1 MKQCVRVVI
10 NLAVFSLQLKSASLN
25 LLNLLK
31 NSGNDESCQDDSKDV
46 ENLFTSISVQEM
58 IEYLLHRIYICKE
71 IKTFKINIQKVFSID
86 REMELSSRKV
96 KKNSYISGGNFRN
109 PRNKNFL
116 YF

>member
-1 MKQCVRVVI
+1 
-10 NLAVFSLQLKSASLN
+10 
-25 LLNLLK
+25 
-31 NSGNDESCQDDSKDV
+31 
-46 ENLFTSISVQEM
+46 M
-58 IEYLLHRIYICKE
+58 IDYILHRIYVHKE

-86 REMELSSRKV
+86 RELELSSRKD